1 MPDTAGNSLATAT
14 ALNLTSAVQSFPDLV
29 TPTANDYYRFALTVR
44 SSLNVS
50 ITGLDA
56 DANLRLLDSTGN
68 LVNING
74 VPQQSI
80 NPGTFSELINTV
92 LEPGAYFV
100 QIAPAPA
107 ISLANYTLNISASE
121 NLVSTDILW
130 RNDALNVT
138 GIWRLDETSFVEAVV
153 LTDDGLPVI
162 APPGWTVNATGD
174 FNKDGFSDIV
184 WRNDSAGVQGV
195 WFMQGS
201 ERLSIGVF
209 EPFVPPGWVISGTGD
224 FNNDGYTDLIW
235 RNESLATTGVW
246 FMNGTTSLSLALID
260 QTLGTGWAL
269 SGTGDFNNDGKV
281 DLLWRNQGLAQTT
294 VWLLNGT
301 QLISQVPI
309 LPAVPSTWYIGGTGD
324 FNRDGKVDILW
335 RDTNPEGIVGIW
347 LMDGTTF
354 SSAIALPF
362 VPDLNWRPFAPY
374 NTFDD
379 PLPIDTAGNTRATA
393 FNLGNSLTGLATY
406 QEQVNGITDTDE
418 QVNGITDTDDY
429 YRFNLANA
437 SQVSLSLTGFNANL
451 ELQLLNDAGAVLQ
464 SSTLGNLSPEAI
476 SRSLSAGTYFI
487 RVFPNG
493 VSDRSTYSLGVSV
506 NNLPILVTNSPLTV
520 NEESSVSIGSSVLSV
535 IDPDN
540 TAAQITYSLN
550 SLPAN
555 GTLLVNGAAAIA
567 GTTFTQADL
576 NDGTRIRY
584 VHNGSETTSD
594 RFIFAVS
601 DGAGGTLNA
610 STFSISVTP
619 VNDPPRLATNLGLT
633 LSEGE
638 ESIILPNLLQITDP
652 DNPPESLTYSVTSL
666 PANGTLL
673 LAGTAVTSFTQ
684 VDVTNGNLRY
694 VHNGSETLTDRFIF
708 TISDGLIP
716 TPLGPNTFS
725 INVIPVNDP
734 PVLATNAG
742 LTLSEGATAFISQS
756 RLQATDPEGQSPV
769 TYILDA
775 LPANGVLR
783 RGTQTLSVGQTFTQA
798 DIANNQISYIHNNTE
813 TTTDSF
819 RFTVADV
826 VGAIAQPATFSIT
839 VIPINDAP
847 ELTLPAGTQVIDQ
860 ETNTLIP
867 GIRVTDV
874 DLGTGEI
881 TVTLSAGNGVL
892 SLGRITGITFLEG
905 DGTQDQRL
913 SFRGGQD
920 ITNFVLQ
927 SLIYRSNNNFRGT
940 DTISVTVSDGGN
952 TGLGG
957 ALSDEGVIT
966 LNVAPVNDPPV
977 LTVPASVTV
986 REDTSSPIPGIIVAD
1001 LDAGTSLMR
1010 VSLFVTNG
1018 TVSLNSTAGITI
1030 TTGTGTRDK
1039 NLVFAG
1045 SLDAINTALAGLT
1058 YLGDRDFNGTDTL
1071 IISVSDTPSNTNGI
1085 PFSDTEIIA
1094 ITVTAQNDPP
1104 VITVPGTQT
1113 VNENTDLRIT
1123 GISITD
1129 VDVTGD
1135 LTVNLSASS
1144 GRLSLASLA
1153 GLTFDQGDGTQDDA
1167 LVFRGTQAAINDAL
1181 RTLIYRANP
1190 DFNGN
1195 DTISIN
1201 VSDGGSSGF
1210 GGVLG
1215 DSKAIAI
1222 NILGI
1227 NNAPVII
1234 PPTASLAVDSD
1245 TDLTIT
1251 GLRITDPDAGG
1262 GQLAVT
1268 LLAENGV
1275 LSLGSTAGI
1284 TFLQGDGNA
1293 DNRVSFTGSL
1303 FAINAALAN
1312 LTYRSYPG
1320 FTNAFDRITISVNDG
1335 GNTGI
1340 GVPLSDTEVLFVS
1353 VGGAVNRPPIAVND
1367 VFSVAEEGTLI
1378 ATSVLANDNDP
1389 DFTLPLTAQLI
1400 AGPANALSFTLN
1412 PNGSFTY
1419 TPIANFS
1426 GSDTFT
1432 YRAVDALGGSSNTA
1446 TVVINVSNVNDPPIA
1461 VDDSFITQEDQ
1472 PITNGAVLT
1481 NDTDVDNTLPL
1492 SAQLISGP
1500 ANAIA
1505 FTFNPNGTFSYTPRE
1520 NFSGSDRFTYVVV
1533 DALGAISNT
1542 ATVSITVTPVNDAPL
1557 ARNDGPFIVR
1567 AGGTLSITTPGILSN
1582 DTDVDTPLANLTASL
1597 VTNPTNGILTLNP
1610 NGSFIYRPTGAFSG
1624 VDTFVYQVSDGAL
1637 TSNLAT
1643 VTISVGANNP
1653 PIANPESFTLPEDG
1667 SITLGNVLTNDT
1679 DPDGNLPLTAT
1690 LGIAPVNA
1698 LSFTLNPNGTFTY
1711 QPRAN
1716 FNGVDSFVYQ
1726 AIDSLGGISNPATV
1740 TFNVTAVN
1748 DAPIAVNDTLS
1759 LSPGTTLSVT
1769 APGILA
1775 NDTDIDSPSLT
1786 AILVST
1792 TAFGNLTLNPN
1803 GSFTYQPNPGFVG
1816 TDSFTYRANDGS
1828 LNSAN
1833 TATVSLVVTTAANI
1847 APIANT
1853 DTFTTQEDTP
1863 LTVGNVLANDTDPD
1877 NNLPLTASIVAA
1889 PANALSFTL
1898 RPDGSFSY
1906 LPALNFNGIDTFTY
1920 IATDSIGGNSS
1931 IATVTFNVTPVNDAP
1946 VAVNDNYTVAS
1957 TTSLNIA
1964 APGVLANDT
1973 DVDSPS
1979 LTATLVS
1986 TTSNGALSLSPN
1998 GSFIYQPNAGFSG
2011 VDSFTY
2017 LAGDGSLNS
2026 ANTATV
2032 NITVSTVVN
2041 SAPVANPDIFSGTE
2055 DTPLTVGNVLANDTD
2070 PDNNI
2075 PLTASIVAAPAN
2087 ALSFTLR
2094 PDGSF
2099 SYLPALNF
2107 NGIDTFTYVA
2117 VDALGARSQ
2126 TATVTFSVA
2135 PVNDAPVANN
2145 NTFNVAP
2152 ASTLNV
2158 TLPGVLANDTDVD
2171 GDPLTAT
2178 LVTTP
2183 IGAASFTLNPNGS
2196 FTYVPQVGF
2205 SGNDSF
2211 TYRASDGITVSNTA
2225 TVTLSVTS
2233 NLPPTANPDTFSVQ
2247 ANGTLTVGNVLT
2259 NDTDADNNVPLTASV
2274 VAAPANALSFT
2285 LRPDGSFSYR
2295 PALNFT
2301 GTDTFTYIAVD
2312 SLGGSST
2319 PATVTFSVTPA
2330 NRAPIAANDTVTV
2343 RSDGASTITTPGIL
2357 VNDTDPDGNP
2367 LTASLITNA
2376 VQGNVSL
2383 APDGSF
2389 VYTPNAGASGNDS
2402 FTYVASDG
2410 VANSVPATVTLR
2422 INAAPIAAND
2432 TYTALVG
2439 STLSVGQLQGVLTN
2453 DTDANGDSLLASV
2466 VSGPTKGVL
2475 TLNPNGAF
2483 TYTPN
2488 LGASGIDTFT
2498 YRALDGFASSTA
2510 TVTLSLRTNTAPIAQ
2525 PDAYRV
2531 PANGTL
2537 SVGVIDG
2544 VLRNDSDSDPGTV
2557 LSATLV
2563 NNASRGTV
2571 TLNPN
2576 GTFTYVP
2583 QVGFEGLDS
2592 FVYRASDGI
2601 TVSSPATVTL
2611 TVSSNTP
2618 PVANNDFYS
2627 AFSGIPRSV
2636 AFPGVLAN
2644 DTDVNGDSLSVSVV
2658 TNPANGV
2665 LTLNPNGSF
2674 VYTANSNFQ
2683 GVDTF
2688 TYRAFDGIDNST
2700 ATVSISVTVNLPPV
2714 GQPDIYTIPTGQT
2727 LTVGAPGVLANDTD
2741 PEGSPL
2747 TALAVRLPQNGT
2759 LDQFNSNGS
2768 FVYKPAPGFVGVDS
2782 FTYRVRDNVSLQ
2794 STVTVTINVV

>member
-74 VPQQSI
+74 VPQQST

-130 RNDALNVT
+130 RNDALNST

-195 WFMQGS
+195 WFMRGA
-201 ERLSIGVF
+201 ERLSIGVI

-224 FNNDGYTDLIW
+224 FNDDGYTDLIW

-324 FNRDGKVDILW
+324 FNNDGKVDILW

-374 NTFDD
+374 NTFGN

-406 QEQVNGITDTDE
+406 QEE
-418 QVNGITDTDDY
+418 VNGITDTDDY

-520 NEESSVSIGSSVLSV
+520 NEEGSVSIGSSVLSV

-594 RFIFAVS
+594 RFIF
-601 DGAGGTLNA
+601 
-610 STFSISVTP
+610 
-619 VNDPPRLATNLGLT
+619 
-633 LSEGE
+633 
-638 ESIILPNLLQITDP
+638 
-652 DNPPESLTYSVTSL
+652 
-666 PANGTLL
+666 
-673 LAGTAVTSFTQ
+673 
-684 VDVTNGNLRY
+684 
-694 VHNGSETLTDRFIF
+694 

-716 TPLGPNTFS
+716 TPLGPNTF
-725 INVIPVNDP
+725 
-734 PVLATNAG
+734 
-742 LTLSEGATAFISQS
+742 
-756 RLQATDPEGQSPV
+756 R
-769 TYILDA
+769 
-775 LPANGVLR
+775 
-783 RGTQTLSVGQTFTQA
+783 
-798 DIANNQISYIHNNTE
+798 
-813 TTTDSF
+813 
-819 RFTVADV
+819 
-826 VGAIAQPATFSIT
+826 IT

-847 ELTLPAGTQVIDQ
+847 ELTLPAGTQAIDQ

-927 SLIYRSNNNFRGT
+927 SLIYRSSNNFRGT

-1010 VSLFVTNG
+1010 VSLSVTNG

-1045 SLDAINTALAGLT
+1045 SLDAINTVLAGLT

-1129 VDVTGD
+1129 VDATGD

-1144 GRLSLASLA
+1144 GRLSLASLV

-1245 TDLTIT
+1245 TNLIIT

-1367 VFSVAEEGTLI
+1367 IFSVAEEGTLI

-1567 AGGTLSITTPGILSN
+1567 AGGTLSITAPGILSN

-1643 VTISVGANNP
+1643 VTISVGANNA

-1740 TFNVTAVN
+1740 TFNITAVN

-1889 PANALSFTL
+1889 PTNALSFTL

-2041 SAPVANPDIFSGTE
+2041 SAPVANPDIFSGIE

-2126 TATVTFSVA
+2126 TATVTFSVT
-2135 PVNDAPVANN
+2135 PVNDAPIANN

-2152 ASTLNV
+2152 AGTLNV

-2205 SGNDSF
+2205 LGNDSF

-2498 YRALDGFASSTA
+2498 YQALDGFASSTA

-2544 VLRNDSDSDPGTV
+2544 VLRNDSDPDPGTV

-2601 TVSSPATVTL
+2601 TVSGPATVTL

-2688 TYRAFDGIDNST
+2688 TYRAFDGIDSST

-2782 FTYRVRDNVSLQ
+2782 FTYRVRDNVLLQ